1 MNNANRTIV
10 SRRARPAKE
19 PLSREVIVKQ
29 AFLLLREEGISGL
42 SMRKV
47 AKALDTGASSLYVY
61 VKDLQELSSYVL
73 DYGLTH
79 VELPDTDDGSW
90 KSNLFA
96 ALLSYQQ
103 VLYKDP
109 GIAELALTTTPLGP
123 HSLDLSEYLLKQ
135 LAASGIQPASAAWA
149 MDLLLMYAASSAF
162 EHVSWSKNEKRSFTL
177 MKEAYLS
184 ADASRFPFI
193 HSHKSELF
201 SGDLPKD
208 ERFLWG
214 LEVIL
219 QGTLKLDH
227 GME

>member
-1 MNNANRTIV
+1 MNNTNRTII

-19 PLSREVIVKQ
+19 PLSQEAIVEQ

-42 SMRKV
+42 TMRKV

-73 DYGLTH
+73 DYGLAN
-79 VELPDTDDGSW
+79 VELSDSDDGTW

-96 ALLSYQQ
+96 ALISYQQ

-109 GIAELALTTTPLGP
+109 GIAELALTTMPLGP
-123 HSLDLSEYLLKQ
+123 HSMALSEYLLKQ
-135 LAASGIQPASAAWA
+135 LTASGIQPVSAAWG
-149 MDLLLMYAASSAF
+149 MDLLLMHVASSAF

-177 MKEAYLS
+177 MKEAYLA

-193 HSHKSELF
+193 HSYKNDLF
-201 SGDLPKD
+201 SGDASKN

-214 LEVIL
+214 LEAIL
-219 QGTLKLDH
+219 QGILKLDH
-227 GME
+227 